1 MKYNYYTYKT
11 ETFTCKK
18 CNWTGKGSDTFLS
31 ELSEIHTIRDI
42 ECPNCEETIFSFDLS
57 KVVPPSGNP
66 MPNEKVCFNCE
77 NMLWMVGI
85 GQGLKCKLTMNNI
98 DNRRHTCEKFEFK
111 KDKL

>member
-1 MKYNYYTYKT
+1 
-11 ETFTCKK
+11 
-18 CNWTGKGSDTFLS
+18 
-31 ELSEIHTIRDI
+31 
-42 ECPNCEETIFSFDLS
+42 
-57 KVVPPSGNP
+57 

-98 DNRRHTCEKFEFK
+98 DNRRHTCQKFEFK